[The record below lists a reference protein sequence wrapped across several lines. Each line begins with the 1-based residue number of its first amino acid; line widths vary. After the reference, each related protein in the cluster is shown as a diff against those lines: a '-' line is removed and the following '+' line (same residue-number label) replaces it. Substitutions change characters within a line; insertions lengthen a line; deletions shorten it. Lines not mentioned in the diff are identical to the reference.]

1 MKEVVN
7 IPDDGAQGY
16 QAYDNWPLNVRQIDP
31 AKTKYHWRV
40 PIEKLPPE
48 ERDKRVLEAPM
59 ERILELCAKNPPMP
73 HVLVKHLVAKR
84 DTFEA
89 GSPEYNET
97 VGAIATGAIRLCVYL
112 AKKQRRTHMSARFG
126 MDMSDLVQEGYTGA
140 LGAARRMDPAK
151 MRHPKMTSTYLSK
164 WISQGISR
172 SIANQ
177 SRIVRLP
184 VHVHEK
190 HRNII
195 YAESQLAAEF
205 GRTPTDYEVACA
217 IHGPVPIPGEL
228 AYEDDE
234 SFDAPY
240 SDRRIAMARK
250 GYEDAVRETEKE
262 IREFRAIER
271 RTSSLSIPGIAKRTD
286 ELHNDPNMEIEVI
299 EQIQA
304 DMLMEII
311 ESLPDKKRDVILLYY
326 FEGMTLDQIGSQ
338 LGMSR
343 ETVRETEAAVLK
355 VFRKYLTHMY

>member
-1 MKEVVN
+1 MKEVVTV
-7 IPDDGAQGY
+7 PDDGGQGY

-48 ERDKRVLEAPM
+48 ERDKRILETPM

-84 DTFEA
+84 DTFEV

-97 VGAIATGAIRLCVYL
+97 VGAIATGAIRLCVHI
-112 AKKQRRTHMSARFG
+112 AKKQRRIHMSARFG
-126 MDMSDLVQEGYTGA
+126 MDMSDLVQEGYAGA
-140 LGAARRMDPAK
+140 LRAAQK
-151 MRHPKMTSTYLSK
+151 MQPEKMGHPRMTSTYLSK
-164 WISQGISR
+164 WIHQGISR

-190 HRNII
+190 HQHVG
-195 YAESQLAAEF
+195 YAESILEKEL
-205 GRTPTDYEVACA
+205 GRVPTDYEIACA
-217 IHGPVPIPGEL
+217 IHGPVPTPDEL
-228 AYEDDE
+228 AYENDE

-250 GYEDAVRETEKE
+250 NYEDRVRETEKE
-262 IREFRAIER
+262 IRELRAAER
-271 RTSSLSIPGIAKRTD
+271 RTSSLSIPGVLKRTD
-286 ELHNDPNMEIEVI
+286 ELHNDSNMEIEVI
-299 EQIQA
+299 DQIQA
-304 DMLMEII
+304 DVLMDTI
-311 ESLPDKKRDVILLYY
+311 ETLPDKKRDVVLMYH
-326 FEGMTLDQIGSQ
+326 FEGMTLDQIAAQ

-343 ETVRETEAAVLK
+343 ETVSEFERSALK
-355 VFRKYLTHMY
+355 ILRKNLTYIR